1 MDIAA
6 FEANLKWRGIALK
19 VFDTKEEAA
28 AYLTASIKGKTVG
41 FGGSMTLEEMDLYEK
56 LKPENTLYWHWREEM
71 TGDEAK
77 AKAYLAD
84 VYITSLNGVAET
96 GELVNIDGGGNRVA
110 ATLTKHE
117 RLYFVVGEN
126 KIAPDLHR
134 AIDRARNIA
143 SPLNAQR
150 LHRKTPCAIK
160 ADRCYD
166 CKSPERIC
174 RSLNI
179 LWEKPMQVGVC
190 ELILIREKLGY

>member
-1 MDIAA
+1 MNVEKALSALRENGFDARWFATAA
-6 FEANLKWRGIALK
+6 
-19 VFDTKEEAA
+19 EAA
-28 AYLTASIKGKTVG
+28 DALCAEVKGKTVG
-41 FGGSMTLEEMDLYEK
+41 IGGSVTVEQLGVYDRLSR
-56 LKPENTLYWHWREEM
+56 ENTVYWHWREEM

-96 GELVNIDGGGNRVA
+96 GELVNIDGSGNRVA

-150 LHRKTPCAIK
+150 LHRKTPCAVK

-166 CKSPERIC
+166 CKNPERIC

-179 LWEKPMQVGVC
+179 LWEKPMQIGAC